1 VTITANAASVLAAA
15 LIERGA
21 IENMRAG
28 SAKVAAE
35 NAVGHP
41 TAIITEE
48 KAVQPL
54 SAN

>member
-1 VTITANAASVLAAA
+1 VTITANAAIILAAA

-21 IENMRAG
+21 IKDMRAG
-28 SAKVAAE
+28 SAKVVTE